1 MPRVHITGSQDNLG
15 VGVRLD
21 KLLSKGTSR
30 PVTDSL
36 VQLAQDQ
43 SFPKISNITYLAVT
57 QKLIPFLAT
66 KFANTIVLGKKSIV
80 PHQAVRRVL
89 HARRHH
95 VVTLEVSQALKGNP
109 QRSRSCA
116 SHTESEHLHGHRPV
130 TLSSVDACVVG
141 EDIGDRLRGEVVGVG
156 QRHSDGV
163 EIVIRLWY

>member
-1 MPRVHITGSQDNLG
+1 MPRVHITGGQDNLG
-15 VGVRLD
+15 IGVRLD

-43 SFPKISNITYLAVT
+43 PFSKIFNIAYLTVT
-57 QKLIPFLAT
+57 QKLVPFLAT
-66 KFANTIVLGKKSIV
+66 KFANAVVLGKKSIV

-89 HARRHH
+89 HTRRHH
-95 VVTLEVSQALKGNP
+95 VVALEVSQALKGNP

-116 SHTESEHLHGHRPV
+116 SYTESEHLHGHRPV
-130 TLSSVDACVVG
+130 TLSSVDACVIG
-141 EDIGDRLRGEVVGVG
+141 EDIGDRLRSKVVGVG

-163 EIVIRLWY
+163 EIVIRL